1 MIYIFISKS
10 KSALKATIFK
20 ETKKSSRS
28 NFLAS
33 IKYIM
38 VASSMFVLFVCF
50 ITIFLMIQKDFS
62 YIMQA

>member
-1 MIYIFISKS
+1 MYIYIYTYIYMIYIFISKS
-10 KSALKATIFK
+10 ESVLKATIFK

-38 VASSMFVLFVCF
+38 VASSMFVLFVSS
-50 ITIFLMIQKDFS
+50 QYS
-62 YIMQA
+62 